1 MRIGANP
8 AGVTPGGVASL
19 RSFERRFPIAPK
31 DGFSPSA
38 EFDRSIRRG
47 QPIFMGEL
55 DMAHHSRQTYRSQLL
70 WESVGKGVFGG
81 AAGLALSN
89 LSPWGAVAGAMV
101 GVYVAWSQ
109 NARTRQG
116 TVDLEVD
123 GVKSK
128 TRWYLK
134 PDHFEV
140 PNEVRQLKALADGY
154 AGDRISAHTGQ
165 AASPDPARLAA
176 WKPHRSVLA
185 SLGQARRLVA
195 DFGQKSHYGYAA
207 LNLVEAPLAEQM
219 LAAGQKVYVV
229 NGAEPEDQVHHYRVE
244 SRNAMRS
251 VLRLEDR
258 QVIERTFAY
267 KLTPLADP
275 EQLAGVAG
283 AHGLPEGMVGVYS
296 ELESLTQTVVRDNQQ
311 GQAIVGENFR
321 DIRHQNSSFSR
332 DLSLPRREPVAQVHT
347 VRGLDWRGI
356 SMMGGALAGI
366 LTGMS
371 VLPGVPTAALAG
383 VVAGGIAGREF
394 GHWLNFRK

>member
-8 AGVTPGGVASL
+8 AGATPGGVASL
-19 RSFERRFPIAPK
+19 RSFERRFPIAPQ

-38 EFDRSIRRG
+38 EFDRSISRG
-47 QPIFMGEL
+47 EPIFMGEL
-55 DMAHHSRQTYRSQLL
+55 DRASHSRQAYRSQLIWDSL
-70 WESVGKGVFGG
+70 GKGVFGG

-109 NARTRQG
+109 TARTRQG
-116 TVDLEVD
+116 TVELEVD

-134 PDHFEV
+134 PDHFEA

-154 AGDRISAHTGQ
+154 AGDRIHAHTGQ
-165 AASPDPARLAA
+165 AASPDPTKLAA
-176 WKPHRSVLA
+176 WKRHRPELA
-185 SLGQARRLVA
+185 RLGQARRLVA
-195 DFGQKSHYGYAA
+195 DFGQKSHYGYRA
-207 LNLVEAPLAEQM
+207 LNLVDAPLAEQM
-219 LAAGQKVYVV
+219 LAAGQKVYLV
-229 NGAEPEDQVHHYRVE
+229 NGEEPQDQLHHYRVE
-244 SRNAMRS
+244 SRNAVHS

-258 QVIERTFAY
+258 QVIERTFNY
-267 KLTPLADP
+267 QLVPLKDP
-275 EQLAGVAG
+275 HQLSGVAG
-283 AHGLPEGMVGVYS
+283 AHGLPDDMVGVYA

-311 GQAIVGENFR
+311 GQAILGKDFR
-321 DIRHQNSSFSR
+321 DIQHQNSSFSR

-371 VLPGVPTAALAG
+371 VLPGVPTAALG
-383 VVAGGIAGREF
+383 GLVAGGIAGREF